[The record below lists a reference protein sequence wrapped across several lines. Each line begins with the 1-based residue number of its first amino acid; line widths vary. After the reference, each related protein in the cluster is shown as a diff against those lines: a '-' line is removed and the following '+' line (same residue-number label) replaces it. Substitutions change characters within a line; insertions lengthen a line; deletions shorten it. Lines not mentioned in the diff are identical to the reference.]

1 LIRLAA
7 DKFACLESVAR
18 QANTLE
24 GPITEAFML
33 PIPPSPRP
41 ANTTQETTTA
51 QPQAF
56 EEVRLND
63 KQLED
68 KLAKLRRKGYF
79 TIPMSPATK
88 ALLHAES
95 QSGPRWKSSDFGMIN
110 DLGGLPQADVLNDA
124 ATRIFSHI
132 TDDPAARLRPNGVE
146 IRNPAPQVA
155 EQWHQ
160 DLGPKVLTC
169 IATLKGK
176 GTEFVSLEASRNEFK
191 EVEQPKHW
199 IPIPP
204 EDRNPPTETLIR
216 EAKKEKFYFFAALAL
231 KDESIPKLLHRAPSE
246 PDRSIFL
253 ARWSDGKR
261 R

>member
-1 LIRLAA
+1 LAA
-7 DKFACLESVAR
+7 DKFACLERVAR
-18 QANTLE
+18 QANTLQ

-33 PIPPSPRP
+33 PIPTSPRP
-41 ANTTQETTTA
+41 ANTTQETITP

-63 KQLED
+63 RQLED
-68 KLAKLRRKGYF
+68 KLAKLKRKGYF

-132 TDDPAARLRPNGVE
+132 TADPAARLRPNGVE